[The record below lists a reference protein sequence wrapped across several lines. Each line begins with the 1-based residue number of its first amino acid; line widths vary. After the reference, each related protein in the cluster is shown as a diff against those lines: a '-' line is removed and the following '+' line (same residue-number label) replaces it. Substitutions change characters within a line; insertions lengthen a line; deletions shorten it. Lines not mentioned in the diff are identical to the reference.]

1 MEFPVVSDELREA
14 YLSTHFHVLGPCLFT
29 LRIGE
34 PSQKIASLYLDH
46 KVSSAAFLTAWNP
59 YSGLTGQ
66 RVNERAQRQLEK
78 KLNKLSCN
86 VLPGFGE
93 DVSGKWPGEQSA
105 LALGIS
111 WDAATQVGKEFR
123 QNAIVWIGANYIP
136 ELIFLRD

>member
-14 YLSTHFHVLGPCLFT
+14 YLSTHFHVFGPSLFT

-46 KVSSAAFLTAWNP
+46 KISSAAFLTAWNP
-59 YSGLTGQ
+59 HSELTSL
-66 RVNERAQRQLEK
+66 RVNERAQRLLEK
-78 KLNKLSCN
+78 KLYELSIT
-86 VLPGFGE
+86 VFHGFGE
-93 DVSGKWPGEQSA
+93 DASGKWPGEQSA

-111 WDAATQVGKEFR
+111 RDAAKQVGKEFR

-136 ELIFLRD
+136 ELIFLNG